1 MWELGVRYMNS
12 LYDMRRG
19 LCAGQLGAAVVEYT
33 LMVGIIATV
42 GICAIR
48 TIGNSIAG
56 SADPCKPGTI
66 VRAAQILGGQAAR
79 ELKCD
84 ALPTP

>member
-1 MWELGVRYMNS
+1 MSS
-12 LYDMRRG
+12 LYDKSHG
-19 LCAGQLGAAVVEYT
+19 LCLGQFGATMVEYT
-33 LMVGIIATV
+33 LMVGIIVTV
-42 GICAIR
+42 GICTIR

-56 SADPCKPGTI
+56 SADPCKPGPI

-84 ALPTP
+84 APPTP